1 MKTFESIKQKLINQK
16 TSFDE
21 ITFIDEAIS
30 ARETDNSVDKNYN
43 PDNAIKTLIIST
55 KEGHKALILKGSD
68 RVDEEKLKKILRK
81 WSVINS
87 TVLKEK
93 FGFLPG
99 CVFPLDLDLPFF
111 IDKKVENLDVWS
123 MGAGDP
129 KKGFNIKKEVAFSFI
144 KNFHIVSLTHMEK
157 INIEERLK
165 LIKEVGEEIIQEE
178 ELKKLLES
186 GEKLIAYDGFEP
198 SGQIHIAQGIVRAI
212 NVNKMIKA
220 GVKFR
225 MWVADW
231 HAMANNKMGGD
242 LEKIKIVGKYFIEVW
257 RACGMDLSKVEFLW
271 ASDMAKNPD
280 YWKLV
285 VQVGKSNALK
295 RFIRT
300 AEMMGREESLDKLTG
315 AHIIY
320 SCMQVADIFMLGAKI
335 TQLGMDQRKVN
346 MLAREVGPML
356 GYWKPV
362 VVSHHMLMGL
372 SKAPTHTFN
381 ASSERSA
388 KLIGEA
394 PKEGAIQRTIERKMS
409 KSMPDSAIFMTD
421 TTEDIKRKINKAYCL
436 EGDIKENPIL
446 EYYKYIVF
454 DSFDKLNISEVKIE
468 RPEKFGGNISFKTY
482 KDLEKTFAEKKVHP
496 MDLKTVLIKYLDQ
509 LIDPVRCHFEENA
522 EAKKLLEQVRN
533 FQVTR

>member
-1 MKTFESIKQKLINQK
+1 MNIDKRIDLIKQ
-16 TSFDE
+16 
-21 ITFIDEAIS
+21 
-30 ARETDNSVDKNYN
+30 
-43 PDNAIKTLIIST
+43 
-55 KEGHKALILKGSD
+55 
-68 RVDEEKLKKILRK
+68 
-81 WSVINS
+81 
-87 TVLKEK
+87 
-93 FGFLPG
+93 
-99 CVFPLDLDLPFF
+99 
-111 IDKKVENLDVWS
+111 
-123 MGAGDP
+123 
-129 KKGFNIKKEVAFSFI
+129 
-144 KNFHIVSLTHMEK
+144 
-157 INIEERLK
+157 
-165 LIKEVGEEIIQEE
+165 VGEEIIQED

-186 GEKLIAYDGFEP
+186 GEELIAYDGFEP
-198 SGQIHIAQGIVRAI
+198 SGQIHIAQGILRAI

-257 RACGMDLSKVEFLW
+257 RASGMDLSKVEFLW

-346 MLAREVGPML
+346 MLAREVGPLL
-356 GYWKPV
+356 GFWKPV

-372 SKAPTHTFN
+372 SKPALATSGV
-381 ASSERSA
+381 ASSSSESA
-388 KLIGEA
+388 V
-394 PKEGAIQRTIERKMS
+394 QRTIERKMS

-421 TTEDIKRKINKAYCL
+421 TKEDIERKINKAYCL
-436 EGDIKENPIL
+436 EGDIKENPVL
-446 EYYKYIVF
+446 EYFKYIIF
-454 DSFDKLNISEVKIE
+454 ESFDKLRINELRVE
-468 RPEKFGGNISFKTY
+468 RPSKFGGDLVFKTF
-482 KDLEKTFAEKKVHP
+482 KELEKSFAEKKVHP
-496 MDLKTVLIKYLDQ
+496 MDLKATLSKLLNQ
-509 LIDPVRCHFEENA
+509 LIEPVRKHFEENT
-522 EAKKLLEQVRN
+522 EAKKLLEQVRS

>member
-1 MKTFESIKQKLINQK
+1 MTTQDRIDLIKQ
-16 TSFDE
+16 
-21 ITFIDEAIS
+21 
-30 ARETDNSVDKNYN
+30 
-43 PDNAIKTLIIST
+43 
-55 KEGHKALILKGSD
+55 
-68 RVDEEKLKKILRK
+68 
-81 WSVINS
+81 
-87 TVLKEK
+87 
-93 FGFLPG
+93 
-99 CVFPLDLDLPFF
+99 
-111 IDKKVENLDVWS
+111 
-123 MGAGDP
+123 
-129 KKGFNIKKEVAFSFI
+129 
-144 KNFHIVSLTHMEK
+144 
-157 INIEERLK
+157 
-165 LIKEVGEEIIQEE
+165 VGEEIIQEE

-186 GEKLIAYDGFEP
+186 GEELIAYDGFEP

-257 RACGMDLSKVEFLW
+257 RASGMDLSKVEFMW
-271 ASDMAKNPD
+271 ASDMAKDPD

-320 SCMQVADIFMLGAKI
+320 SCMQVADIFKLGAKI

-372 SKAPTHTFN
+372 NPPVKLDTVFFDRHTPTGAPGDVSKKV
-381 ASSERSA
+381 SSLSND
-388 KLIGEA
+388 KL
-394 PKEGAIQRTIERKMS
+394 QRTIALKMS
-409 KSMPDSAIFMTD
+409 KSNPDSAIFMTD

-436 EGDIKENPIL
+436 EGDIKENPVL

-454 DSFDKLNISEVKIE
+454 ESLEKLGITEVKIE
-468 RPEKFGGNISFKTY
+468 RPEKFGGNISFKTFAE
-482 KDLEKTFAEKKVHP
+482 LEKTFAEKKVHP

-509 LIDPVRCHFEENA
+509 LIEPVRRHFEENL
-522 EAKKLLEQVRN
+522 EAKKLLEQVRS